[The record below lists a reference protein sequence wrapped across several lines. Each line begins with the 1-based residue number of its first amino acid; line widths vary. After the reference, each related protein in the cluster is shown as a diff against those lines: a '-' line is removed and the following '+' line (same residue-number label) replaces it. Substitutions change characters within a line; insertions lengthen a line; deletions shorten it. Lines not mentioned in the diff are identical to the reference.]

1 MYHVDEVFGVT
12 VDMIRDSSS
21 FHSSRK
27 SAVGAAVGD
36 VVARSRV
43 VAASKGSLGD
53 LGLCDSL

>member
-21 FHSSRK
+21 FPSCRK
-27 SAVGAAVGD
+27 SVVGAAVGD
-36 VVARSRV
+36 VVASSKV
-43 VAASKGSLGD
+43 VATSKGSLGD